1 MSKLSPAIPGQ
12 VEYFTFGLC
21 EKLGESDLRFYLQ
34 NLVIASLPKEFTSTS
49 LETIFSCGVV
59 SEIAAVVFVLL
70 LLTVHVPLSDGD
82 EVLFTADEERG

>member
-12 VEYFTFGLC
+12 IEYFTFGLC

-59 SEIAAVVFVLL
+59 S
-70 LLTVHVPLSDGD
+70 
-82 EVLFTADEERG
+82 